1 MDEMK
6 NYQRNTA
13 FDFIRVLAIFAIIC
27 GHMYTFAEFNQIL
40 MTDTKSIG
48 YYLSYFLKVIGLIE
62 NNVFFFNNGY
72 IPKRYRYKKS
82 ITKSR

>member
-62 NNVFFFNNGY
+62 NNVFFLIMGIY
-72 IPKRYRYKKS
+72 LKGTDIKKYY
-82 ITKSR
+82 